1 MTINLLRKPANKTF
15 NPSASGTKMQMH
27 HLSSPCGL
35 VRIQPIT
42 SWGISRGRS
51 RVAGRGRGAPRSST
65 QSSTRSYDHEQM
77 GCHAAR
83 KQKAHNYSFR
93 QAISDTDQN
102 PPCSTSMAITQAF
115 AQNRPIAD
123 PYKFTRNPHKQSCKK
138 LVIHS
143 QACGKHFGEFGAISG
158 TYQNPPS
165 SKPWAIAQAF
175 CSKSANFGPLQN
187 HPKSTQTILQAVS
200 NPFASM

>member
-115 AQNRPIAD
+115 AQNRPISD
-123 PYKFTRNPHKQSCKK
+123 SYKITRNLPKQSCKQ
-138 LVIHS
+138 LVIHL
-143 QACGKHFGEFGAISG
+143 QACRKHFVEFGAISG
-158 TYQNPPS
+158 TYQNPPC
-165 SKPWAIAQAF
+165 SKPWAIVQAF
-175 CSKSANFGPLQN
+175 SSKSVNFGLLRI
-187 HPKSTQTILQAVS
+187 HPNSTRTRPQAVK
-200 NPFASM
+200 NPFEST